1 MSSQSD
7 SQNVSREPP
16 VGVES
21 FSEAESSS
29 ERTSVNQDSVVVE
42 EVQASLRLEL
52 EAEEFEQVCEDEELT
67 LAFQVAEDE
76 AQKESMRVTVAVP
89 SSRNAEAESSQPLNS
104 TPINVALGRK
114 RKAKAA
120 GKKKQAA
127 VNAGQPVGIPEGYSY
142 LNTAA
147 LDVKTRATQG
157 EYMATQLLVGPSAL
171 VVEPGPDDVL
181 LYAPAGCFAVH
192 LLSVELGLRFP
203 LHPFVV
209 EYLRYVKLA
218 PCQLTPNSHSYLAGF
233 LSLCRSRDVEPSLDQ
248 FFLSF
253 NLCGGGGGG
262 GTRMPVA
269 SPTCS
274 SSQSSGSSMIS
285 LRPTRDGK
293 ISSATF
299 GWRRI
304 PSRPHSVIASAGT
317 SR

>member
-7 SQNVSREPP
+7 SEDISRPP
-16 VGVES
+16 SMEEEIISDV
-21 FSEAESSS
+21 ESSS
-29 ERTSVNQDSVVVE
+29 ARTSVNRDSVVAE

-52 EAEEFEQVCEDEELT
+52 EAEEFEQVCEDEELA

-76 AQKESMRVTVAVP
+76 AQKESMVVTVAVP
-89 SSRNAEAESSQPLNS
+89 PPRNAEARSSQPLNP
-104 TPINVALGRK
+104 TPISVALGKK
-114 RKAKAA
+114 RKVKAA

-127 VNAGQPVGIPEGYSY
+127 VDAGQPVGIPEGYSY

-147 LDVKTRATQG
+147 LDVKTRATRG

-171 VVEPGPDDVL
+171 VVDPGPDDVL
-181 LYAPAGCFAVH
+181 LYTPAGCFAVH
-192 LLSVELGLRFP
+192 LLSVELGLRSP

-218 PCQLTPNSHSYLAGF
+218 PCQLTPNNHSYLAGF
-233 LSLCRSRDVEPSLDQ
+233 LSLCRSRDVEPLLDQ

-253 NLCGGGGGG
+253 NLCRGGGG
-262 GTRMPVA
+262 GTRTPVA
-269 SPTCS
+269 LPTYS
-274 SSQSSGSSMIS
+274 SSQSSDSSMMS

-293 ISSATF
+293 IGSATF
-299 GWRRI
+299 GWPRI
-304 PSRPHSVIASAGT
+304 PSRPPFATASAGM